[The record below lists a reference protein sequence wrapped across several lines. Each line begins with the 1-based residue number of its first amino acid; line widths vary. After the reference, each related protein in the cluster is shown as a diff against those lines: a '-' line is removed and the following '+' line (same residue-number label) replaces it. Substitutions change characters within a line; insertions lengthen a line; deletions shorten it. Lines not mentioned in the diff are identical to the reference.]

1 MSPELRKVEALLAM
15 GKHGEAA
22 LLAERLPERD
32 APSPEF
38 LRVRG
43 RAFRAAGRVVDAEAS
58 FREALSL
65 SPGEPGLAADL
76 ATTLVAQHRFKDALP
91 FAREAVSL
99 RPQVAAYH
107 ALLGFVADRLD
118 YVTEARKALEMARE
132 LAPAD
137 AETHTVLGFH
147 LLRVG
152 ESAPAV
158 EAFEAAIAADPRR
171 AEAFRGLAKAQ
182 LALGNWQSAKTA
194 WTESLSIDPA
204 QRDRLLDR
212 DLRLHHPALKPVHR
226 LSSVPAAVSLVLAGI
241 GGALLWYGRTEAAP
255 GYVLAAVGIFVLATL
270 SPTSRRLL
278 GALDG

>member
-15 GKHGEAA
+15 GKPGEAA

-32 APSPEF
+32 APSVDF

-58 FREALSL
+58 FREAIAL
-65 SPGEPGLAADL
+65 SPGDPGLAADL

-91 FAREAVSL
+91 FGREAVTL

-107 ALLGFVADRLD
+107 ALVGFIADRLD
-118 YVTEARKALEMARE
+118 YTTEARRALEMARQ

-152 ESAPAV
+152 ENAPAA
-158 EAFEAAIAADPRR
+158 EAFTAAITADPRR
-171 AEAFRGLAKAQ
+171 SEAFRGLAKAE
-182 LALGNWQSAKTA
+182 LAAGRWQAAKAA
-194 WTESLSIDPA
+194 WTESLGIDPA

-212 DLRLHHPALKPVHR
+212 DLRLQHPALGPVHR
-226 LSSVPAAVSLVLAGI
+226 LAALPPAVSLVGACIGAG
-241 GGALLWYGRTEAAP
+241 LCLYGRDT
-255 GYVLAAVGIFVLATL
+255 GSTGLVLAAVFVILLSTL
-270 SPTSRRLL
+270 SPTARRLL